1 MVAADGHVTLTR
13 DGRAARIVLDRPPL
27 NVLTLEMIQELT
39 AICDRLAEAPEIV
52 IVTLAAAGG
61 RAFCA
66 GVDVAAH
73 APDRAEPML
82 AAFEA
87 MAERLLALDPILI
100 AAVSGA
106 ALGGGWEL
114 ALLCDFVVASERAMF
129 GVPEVKLAALPP
141 VAAAILPL
149 LVGHLRALEFV
160 VTGRQISA
168 HEAQG
173 LGLVSRVASA
183 ENVETATRELVAT
196 LLSQSGPAIRAAKA
210 AVVAPRRDAIC
221 RSLRAATEVYR
232 SRLLPTQDAA
242 EGIAAFLE
250 KRAPAWKHV

>member
-1 MVAADGHVTLTR
+1 MDGNDGRITLTR

-27 NVLTLEMIQELT
+27 NVLTLGMIHDLT
-39 AICDRLAEAPEIV
+39 ASCDRLTDVPEV
-52 IVTLAAAGG
+52 VAVTLAAAGS

-87 MAERLLALDPILI
+87 MAERLLGLDPILI
-100 AAVSGA
+100 ASVSGP

-114 ALLCDFVVASERAMF
+114 ALLCDFVVASERATF
-129 GVPEVKLAALPP
+129 SVPEVTLAALPP

-149 LVGHLRALEFV
+149 FVGPLRALEFV
-160 VTGRQISA
+160 ATGRQISA
-168 HEAQG
+168 VEAQA
-173 LGLVSRVASA
+173 LGLVSRVVAPQDL
-183 ENVETATRELVAT
+183 ETATRELVAT
-196 LLSQSGPAIRAAKA
+196 ILSHSGPAVCAAKA
-210 AVVAPRRDAIC
+210 AVVGPRREAIR
-221 RSLRAATEVYR
+221 RSLRAATELYR
-232 SRLLPTQDAA
+232 SRLLPTADAA

-250 KRAPAWKHV
+250 KRAPSWKHA

>member
-1 MVAADGHVTLTR
+1 MVGADGHVTLTR
-13 DGRAARIVLDRPPL
+13 VGRAARIVLDRPPL
-27 NVLTLEMIQELT
+27 NVLTLEMIQEVT
-39 AICDRLAEAPEIV
+39 AICDRLAGDPEIAV
-52 IVTLAAAGG
+52 VTLAAAGG
-61 RAFCA
+61 RAFSA

-87 MAERLLALDPILI
+87 MAERLSTLDAILI
-100 AAVSGA
+100 ASVSGA

-114 ALLCDFVVASERAMF
+114 ALLCDFVVASERATF

-149 LVGHLRALEFV
+149 LVGPFRALDLV

-168 HEAQG
+168 GEAQA
-173 LGLVSRVASA
+173 LGLVSRVVAP
-183 ENVETATRELVAT
+183 EDVEVATRELVT
-196 LLSQSGPAIRAAKA
+196 TVLSYSGPAVQAAKA
-210 AVVAPRRDAIC
+210 AVAAPRREAIR
-221 RSLRAATEVYR
+221 RSLRTATELYC

-242 EGIAAFLE
+242 EGVAAFLE
-250 KRAPAWKHV
+250 KRAPAWKHA

>member
-27 NVLTLEMIQELT
+27 NILTLEMIRELA
-39 AICDRLAEAPEIV
+39 AICDRLAEVPEIAT
-52 IVTLAAAGG
+52 VTLAAAGG

-73 APDRAEPML
+73 APERAEPML
-82 AAFEA
+82 AAFET
-87 MAERLLALDPILI
+87 MAQRLGALDPILV
-100 AAVSGA
+100 ASVSGA

-114 ALLCDFVVASERAMF
+114 ALLCDFVVASERATF

-149 LVGHLRALEFV
+149 LVGPLRALDLV

-168 HEAQG
+168 GEAQA
-173 LGLVSRVASA
+173 LGLVSRVVAP
-183 ENVETATRELVAT
+183 EDVEAATRELVT
-196 LLSQSGPAIRAAKA
+196 TVLSHSGPAVRAAKA
-210 AVVAPRRDAIC
+210 AVVASRREAIR
-221 RSLRAATEVYR
+221 RSVRAATELYR
-232 SRLLPTQDAA
+232 SRLLPTRDAA

-250 KRAPAWKHV
+250 KRAPSWKHA